1 METEQQ
7 DETLDR
13 PAEIRKPYEKP
24 GLAWIQQTEIP
35 ANLASACSK
44 FGGQGEPC
52 DSDPG
57 S

>member
-1 METEQQ
+1 MEERKEEKTPPPV
-7 DETLDR
+7 R
-13 PAEIRKPYEKP
+13 PRKPYEKP
-24 GLAWIQQTEIP
+24 GLAWTEQTEIP

-44 FGGQGEPC
+44 FGGAGEPC